1 MMKKIRGL
9 FLSFLL
15 LLISISAFSQH
26 KTMIS
31 GKVLSTEKTTVDFAT
46 VYLKGTNYGGTT
58 NEEGIYHLQAP
69 AGEYT
74 LVVSAIGY
82 KTVEK
87 PVKLMRGERTKMN
100 VVISPQAT
108 ELDEVVV
115 VSNGVTRLK
124 RSAFNAVALDTKA
137 LQNSTQN
144 LSEALAQAPGMKIR
158 ESGGVGSD
166 MQLMMDGFTG
176 KHIKI
181 FIDGVPQEGVGSSF
195 GLNNIPVNYAERIEV
210 YKGVVPVGF
219 GTDAIGG
226 VINIITKK
234 NRNKWFLDASYSY
247 GSFNTH
253 KSYVNFGQTFRSGLT
268 YEINVFQNYS
278 DNNYYVD
285 TPVKDFTTGAI
296 NKKKIEHVK
305 RFHDTYHN
313 EAVIGKIGFV
323 DKKWA
328 DRLMFG
334 FTYSHMYKDI
344 QTGVRQEVVFGGKY
358 RKGYSIMPS
367 LDYRKR
373 DFFVRGLDV
382 VLTANYNKNMT
393 NNVDT
398 SSYEYNW
405 RGEMR
410 PLRMPGEQSY
420 QNTRSDN
427 NNWNGTL
434 TANYRIGKAHTFTFN
449 HVINAFRRS
458 NQALLNEDSE
468 ANAIP
473 KETRKNISGLSYRL
487 MPTEHWNLSVFGKY
501 YNQFI
506 AGPVATSSAQDDYIR
521 TTNSV
526 SAMGYGAAGTYF
538 ILKSLQAKLSYEKA
552 YRLPTNEEMFGDEDL
567 ETGDISLRPEN
578 SDNVNLNLSYNET
591 FGKHSVYVEGGLIYR
606 NTKDYIQRNIS
617 DLSGGKYG
625 ATYVNHGRVETKG
638 YNISVRYGFA
648 NWVSVGGNFT
658 QMNVRDNVK
667 TVTSGTNQESLTYGA
682 RMPNLPYQ
690 FANSDVTFYWRNLW
704 KKGNTLSVTYDN
716 LYMHS
721 FPLYSEA
728 VGSESEFV
736 VPTQFSHNLTL
747 SYGIQNGRYNISFEC
762 RNLTNEKLYD
772 NFSLQK
778 AGRAF
783 YGKVRV
789 YFGN

>member
-144 LSEALAQAPGMKIR
+144 LSEVLAQAPGMKIR

-458 NQALLNEDSE
+458 NQSLLNEDSE

-567 ETGDISLRPEN
+567 ETGDISLKPEN

>member
-144 LSEALAQAPGMKIR
+144 LSEALAQAPGLKIR

-458 NQALLNEDSE
+458 NQSLLNEDSE

>member
-458 NQALLNEDSE
+458 TQSLLNEDSE